1 MRVCLAALYYAPSL
15 ATETPEGYLTRLPIM
30 RHLPQALAANG
41 HEVHVVVLFPREAT
55 WTEGD
60 VQYHFVSGGARGRG
74 GWARLL
80 PPRRAIRRIGQ
91 LAPDVIHFHGL
102 ILAVPL
108 FWLSLYLGRHGPPI
122 IGHYHGGFPSRKPL
136 LRPLQAFSLRRLG
149 RALFT
154 TVAHAQPF
162 FEAGFLHPC
171 QVEELMEVSTAF
183 RRQPRAAAQ
192 ALTGM
197 TGSPVFLW
205 AGRLHP
211 VKDPLTA
218 LRGFA
223 RIQAVWTDAHLY
235 LTYLTDELLPEMQR
249 FLDEHPA
256 LAAHVHFWGRR
267 PHAEME
273 ALFNSA
279 DFFLQASR
287 REYGGYAALEA
298 MACGA
303 IPVVT
308 DIPSFRQMTGNG
320 RYGILFPPGDR
331 DTLARRVL
339 AVEPG
344 AIPAL
349 ATAVQERFD
358 REFSYPA
365 MARRL
370 LAIYDKVLEEQ
381 KSGRGECS
389 GGA

>member
-1 MRVCLAALYYAPSL
+1 
-15 ATETPEGYLTRLPIM
+15 
-30 RHLPQALAANG
+30 
-41 HEVHVVVLFPREAT
+41 
-55 WTEGD
+55 
-60 VQYHFVSGGARGRG
+60 
-74 GWARLL
+74 
-80 PPRRAIRRIGQ
+80 
-91 LAPDVIHFHGL
+91 
-102 ILAVPL
+102 
-108 FWLSLYLGRHGPPI
+108 
-122 IGHYHGGFPSRKPL
+122 
-136 LRPLQAFSLRRLG
+136 
-149 RALFT
+149 
-154 TVAHAQPF
+154 
-162 FEAGFLHPC
+162 
-171 QVEELMEVSTAF
+171 
-183 RRQPRAAAQ
+183 
-192 ALTGM
+192 
-197 TGSPVFLW
+197 
-205 AGRLHP
+205 
-211 VKDPLTA
+211 
-218 LRGFA
+218 
-223 RIQAVWTDAHLY
+223 
-235 LTYLTDELLPEMQR
+235 
-249 FLDEHPA
+249 
-256 LAAHVHFWGRR
+256 GRR

-303 IPVVT
+303 LPVVT

-349 ATAVQERFD
+349 ATAGQERFG